1 MNTPLLQRVFAS
13 GIAWVLL
20 ATCLLS
26 FKGILARLAYE
37 QGVSV
42 DAVLI
47 WRFIIAVPLFWLGAI
62 WLRKGNPAVALSRR
76 QWLAVLAT
84 GLLFFAS
91 AWSDFHAIELLGAS
105 ISRVIL
111 YTFPMLVMLIQ
122 AWQLRQAPN
131 RRQLGIFLLAW
142 VGILMILLPDWQQG
156 QLRLAGIACALGA
169 ASCYAIFWC
178 ASKPLTQALGSMRF
192 NQLSNS
198 VTLVAVL
205 LLLLPGQ
212 HSDLLSINASGWL
225 WLLLLVVFA
234 TCLPFFLLFE
244 GLRRVN
250 ASEASLIT
258 MFGPVVTVLAAQ
270 LVFTDETL
278 VLMQWFGMAVVIGS
292 ISLIG
297 RTPARPAR

>member
-1 MNTPLLQRVFAS
+1 MSHSRLHRLFDS
-13 GIAWVLL
+13 GIGWVLL

-26 FKGILARLAYE
+26 FKGILARLAYA

-42 DAVLI
+42 DTVLI
-47 WRFIIAVPLFWLGAI
+47 WRFVIAVPLFWLGAL
-62 WLRKGNPAVALSRR
+62 WLRRGAKAAPLSLVQLGWVA
-76 QWLAVLAT
+76 AT
-84 GLLFFAS
+84 GALFFAS
-91 AWSDFHAIELLGAS
+91 AWCDFHAIELLGAS

-111 YTFPMLVMLIQ
+111 YTFPALVMLIQ

-131 RRQLGIFLLAW
+131 IRQFGIFLLAW
-142 VGILMILLPDWQQG
+142 LGIALILLPDWQLG
-156 QLRLAGIACALGA
+156 QLSLAGFACAFGA
-169 ASCYAIFWC
+169 ASCYAVFWC
-178 ASKPLTQALGSMRF
+178 ASKPLTQQLGSMRF
-192 NQLSNS
+192 NQLSNT

-205 LLLLPGQ
+205 ILLLPTR
-212 HSDLLSINASGWL
+212 HSGLFDINALGWL

-250 ASEASLIT
+250 ASDASLIT

-270 LVFTDETL
+270 LVFSDERL
-278 VLMQWFGMAVVIGS
+278 VLLQWLGMAVVLGS

-297 RTPARPAR
+297 KTPVRS